1 MNNIHSEV
9 NDVNGGVIM
18 IIEKELLALS
28 DVAKLCG
35 TSNSNVSNWRTRDS
49 KFPIPYT
56 DTSAGPIW
64 KADDIIT
71 YLQKKFD

>member
-35 TSNSNVSNWRTRDS
+35 TSNSNV
-49 KFPIPYT
+49 
-56 DTSAGPIW
+56 
-64 KADDIIT
+64 
-71 YLQKKFD
+71 